1 MKKLFVLC
9 SAIAIILATF
19 LFIHFNKNNEYGD
32 SIDYLKNL
40 ESYSCDVEIN
50 IKNKKQT
57 IQYKGKQF
65 YNKEL
70 GYRFELNKDR
80 ILLYTNN
87 KIFVKDLAN
96 GVKYNKDKEFDKFY
110 RLTFIGEYICLLYTN
125 EEMKVDLRDKENS
138 KYEVIT
144 LTIPGNN
151 RNAVKA
157 ELFVEDEKNIPKKL
171 IIYDSKNNE
180 SAVINYTNFIP
191 NSNLDKKLFNPDSL

>member
-19 LFIHFNKNNEYGD
+19 LFIHFNKNSEYGD

-40 ESYSCDVEIN
+40 ESYSCDVDIN

-96 GVKYNKDKEFDKFY
+96 GVKYNKDKEFDKF
-110 RLTFIGEYICLLYTN
+110 IH
-125 EEMKVDLRDKENS
+125 
-138 KYEVIT
+138 
-144 LTIPGNN
+144 
-151 RNAVKA
+151 
-157 ELFVEDEKNIPKKL
+157 
-171 IIYDSKNNE
+171 
-180 SAVINYTNFIP
+180 
-191 NSNLDKKLFNPDSL
+191 

>member
-19 LFIHFNKNNEYGD
+19 LFIHFNKNSEYGD

-40 ESYSCDVEIN
+40 ESYSCDVDIN

-110 RLTFIGEYICLLYTN
+110 RLTFIGNIFVFYTL
-125 EEMKVDLRDKENS
+125 MRK
-138 KYEVIT
+138 
-144 LTIPGNN
+144 
-151 RNAVKA
+151 
-157 ELFVEDEKNIPKKL
+157 
-171 IIYDSKNNE
+171 
-180 SAVINYTNFIP
+180 
-191 NSNLDKKLFNPDSL
+191 